1 MSDHLDLHS
10 KHFIDVLRVFI
21 SLGDL
26 PLDGLGCSG
35 VTKVMVDLEKFVLP
49 SLCRDLIV
57 KTKLD
62 LGDRSKWIRVEKDS
76 TLCEL
81 LDRDVGNLCG
91 WPNIGNKS
99 YVSSA
104 CLFQFTLCSCP
115 SLFLLRIC
123 PNLRCDS

>member
-35 VTKVMVDLEKFVLP
+35 ATKVMV